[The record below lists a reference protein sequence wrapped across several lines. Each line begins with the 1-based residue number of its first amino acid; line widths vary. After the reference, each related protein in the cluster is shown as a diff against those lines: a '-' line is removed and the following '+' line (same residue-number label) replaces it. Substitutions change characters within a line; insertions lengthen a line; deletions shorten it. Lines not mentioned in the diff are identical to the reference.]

1 MDPEPFVSVIV
12 PCRNEALHFQSC
24 LDALLANDY
33 PQHQREILIV
43 DGMSDD
49 GTRELAASAAA
60 ANPSIQLLNNPKK
73 SAPAALNIGLAH
85 AKGSVVLR
93 MDAHAACP
101 PHYISTLVRYL
112 RSSGADN
119 VGGLC
124 RTCPANEGAIAG
136 AIAAALSHPFGVG
149 NSYFRIGTTV
159 PRWVDTVPFG
169 CYRREVFERIGTFD
183 EELSRNQ
190 DDEFNMRLLRAGG
203 KILLV
208 PDVVCD
214 YVGRSSLRKLWAMM
228 YQYGLFKPLV
238 VRKIQGVL
246 TLRQLIPALLVLS
259 LLLTGVASLVHPI
272 SRIALASILGLY
284 IAADMTS
291 AGTIAMRS
299 KVSHGLASLLAFPCM
314 HLSYGIGYWIGIW
327 RFLVLP
333 RQARVA
339 APLPLSR

>member
-1 MDPEPFVSVIV
+1 
-12 PCRNEALHFQSC
+12 
-24 LDALLANDY
+24 
-33 PQHQREILIV
+33 
-43 DGMSDD
+43 
-49 GTRELAASAAA
+49 
-60 ANPSIQLLNNPKK
+60 
-73 SAPAALNIGLAH
+73 
-85 AKGSVVLR
+85 

-112 RSSGADN
+112 LSSGADN
-119 VGGLC
+119 VGGVC
-124 RTCPANEGAIAG
+124 RTCPAHAGAIPG

-149 NSYFRIGTTV
+149 NSYFRIGTAV

-214 YVGRSSLRKLWAMM
+214 YVARSSLRKLWAMM

-238 VRKIQGVL
+238 VRKIHGVL
-246 TLRQLIPALLVLS
+246 TLRQIIPALLVLS
-259 LLLTGVASLVHPI
+259 LLLTGVAAFVHPFG
-272 SRIALASILGLY
+272 RIALASILCLY
-284 IAADMTS
+284 MVANMAS
-291 AGTIAMRS
+291 ACTIAMRS
-299 KVSHGLASLLAFPCM
+299 TISHGFASLLVFPCM
-314 HLSYGIGYWIGIW
+314 HLSYGIGYWVGIW

-333 RQARVA
+333 RDTRVT